1 MLSDL
6 AFLHARGVPRGHVP
20 WGGTREGGRRVVQRS
35 ARPPLFAARR
45 RAAGLPVLAAAA
57 VGVVGVA
64 VPGTLP
70 LRGRVDPELLRRH

>member
-1 MLSDL
+1 M
-6 AFLHARGVPRGHVP
+6 
-20 WGGTREGGRRVVQRS
+20 VQRS